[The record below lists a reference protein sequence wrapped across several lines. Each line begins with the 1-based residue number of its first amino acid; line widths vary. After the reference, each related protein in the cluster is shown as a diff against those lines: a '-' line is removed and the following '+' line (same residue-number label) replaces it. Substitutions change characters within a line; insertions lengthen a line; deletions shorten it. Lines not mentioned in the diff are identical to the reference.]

1 MNVKKEL
8 DPRTVLGIVFILVML
23 GLAINKPLPSHVLL
37 IICNIYLLTAKAY
50 YECVLY
56 SVIYIIIAGLMFY
69 IHHIPNTTV
78 ALTIVS
84 ISYFVQKFIIAIM
97 MIEFLKRKT
106 SMPYVISAM
115 QTMKFPN
122 AVAIPF
128 IVILRYMP
136 TLKEDYRHLKDSLKI
151 RGLRTSG
158 VQFFIHPIRSLEFMI
173 VPILFRSIRVAE
185 ELSTSVLLRG
195 IENYKNRTNVYPLK
209 FTKTDFV
216 YGLCTAIAVG
226 AVSYLQFSNRVEF
239 MF

>member
-8 DPRTVLGIVFILVML
+8 DPRTVLGIVFIFITL
-23 GLAINKPLPSHVLL
+23 GLAINKPLSSHILL
-37 IICNIYLLTAKAY
+37 LICNIYLITSKAY
-50 YECVLY
+50 RECVLY

-69 IHHIPNTTV
+69 IYHIPNTTL

-84 ISYFVQKFIIAIM
+84 ISYFVQKFVIAVM

-136 TLKEDYRHLKDSLKI
+136 TLREDYGYLKDSLKI
-151 RGLRTSG
+151 RGIRTSG
-158 VQFFIHPIRSLEFMI
+158 IEFFIHPICSLEFMI

-195 IENYKNRTNVYPLK
+195 IENYKNRTNIYPLK
-209 FTKTDFV
+209 FTKIDAGYALFTV
-216 YGLCTAIAVG
+216 IAV
-226 AVSYLQFSNRVEF
+226 SMLCYLQF
-239 MF
+239 

>member
-1 MNVKKEL
+1 MKMNVKKEL
-8 DPRTVLGIVFILVML
+8 DPRTVLGIVFIFITL
-23 GLAINKPLPSHVLL
+23 GLAINKPLSSHILL
-37 IICNIYLLTAKAY
+37 LICNIYLITSKAY
-50 YECVLY
+50 RECVLY

-69 IHHIPNTTV
+69 IYHIPNTTL

-84 ISYFVQKFIIAIM
+84 ISYFVQKFVIAVM

-136 TLKEDYRHLKDSLKI
+136 TLREDYGYLKDSLKI
-151 RGLRTSG
+151 RGIKTSG
-158 VQFFIHPIRSLEFMI
+158 IEFFIHPIRSLEFMI

-195 IENYKNRTNVYPLK
+195 IENYKNRTNIYPLK
-209 FTKTDFV
+209 FTKIDAGYALFTV
-216 YGLCTAIAVG
+216 IAV
-226 AVSYLQFSNRVEF
+226 SMLCYLQF
-239 MF
+239 

>member
-1 MNVKKEL
+1 MKMNVKKEL
-8 DPRTVLGIVFILVML
+8 DPRTVLGIVFIFITL
-23 GLAINKPLPSHVLL
+23 GLAINKPLSSHILL
-37 IICNIYLLTAKAY
+37 LICNIYLITSKAY
-50 YECVLY
+50 RECVLY

-84 ISYFVQKFIIAIM
+84 ISYFVQKFVIAMM

-136 TLKEDYRHLKDSLKI
+136 TLREDYGYLKDSLKI
-151 RGLRTSG
+151 RGIRTSG
-158 VQFFIHPIRSLEFMI
+158 IEFFIHPIRSLEFMI

-195 IENYKNRTNVYPLK
+195 IENYKNRTNIYPLE
-209 FTKTDFV
+209 FTKIDAGYALFTV
-216 YGLCTAIAVG
+216 IAV
-226 AVSYLQFSNRVEF
+226 SMLCYLQF
-239 MF
+239 

>member
-1 MNVKKEL
+1 MKMNVKKEL
-8 DPRTVLGIVFILVML
+8 DPRTVLGIVFIFITL
-23 GLAINKPLPSHVLL
+23 GLAINKPLSSHILL
-37 IICNIYLLTAKAY
+37 LICNIYLITSKAY
-50 YECVLY
+50 RECVLY

-69 IHHIPNTTV
+69 IYHIPNTTL

-84 ISYFVQKFIIAIM
+84 ISYFVQKFVIAVM

-136 TLKEDYRHLKDSLKI
+136 TLREDYGYLKDSLKI
-151 RGLRTSG
+151 RGIRTSG
-158 VQFFIHPIRSLEFMI
+158 IEFFIHPIRSLEFMI
-173 VPILFRSIRVAE
+173 VPILFRSIRAAE

-195 IENYKNRTNVYPLK
+195 IENYKNRTNIYPLK
-209 FTKTDFV
+209 FTKIDAGYALFTV
-216 YGLCTAIAVG
+216 IAV
-226 AVSYLQFSNRVEF
+226 SMLCYLQF
-239 MF
+239 

>member
-1 MNVKKEL
+1 MKMNVKKEL
-8 DPRTVLGIVFILVML
+8 DPRTVLGIVFIFITL
-23 GLAINKPLPSHVLL
+23 GLAINKPLSSHILL
-37 IICNIYLLTAKAY
+37 LICNIYLITSKAY
-50 YECVLY
+50 RECVLY
-56 SVIYIIIAGLMFY
+56 SVIYIIISGLMFY
-69 IHHIPNTTV
+69 IYHIPNTTL

-84 ISYFVQKFIIAIM
+84 ISYFVQKFVIAVM

-136 TLKEDYRHLKDSLKI
+136 TLREDYGYLKDSLKI
-151 RGLRTSG
+151 RGIRTSG
-158 VQFFIHPIRSLEFMI
+158 IEFFIHPIRSLEFII

-195 IENYKNRTNVYPLK
+195 IENYKNRTNIYPLK
-209 FTKTDFV
+209 FTKIDAGYALFTV
-216 YGLCTAIAVG
+216 IAV
-226 AVSYLQFSNRVEF
+226 SMLCYLQF
-239 MF
+239 

>member
-8 DPRTVLGIVFILVML
+8 DPRTVLGIVFIFVTL
-23 GLAINKPLPSHVLL
+23 GLAINKPLSSHILL
-37 IICNIYLLTAKAY
+37 LICNIYLITSKAY
-50 YECVLY
+50 RECVLY

-69 IHHIPNTTV
+69 IYHIPNTTL

-84 ISYFVQKFIIAIM
+84 ISYFVQKFVIAVM

-136 TLKEDYRHLKDSLKI
+136 TLREDYGYLKDSLKI
-151 RGLRTSG
+151 RGIRTSG
-158 VQFFIHPIRSLEFMI
+158 IEFFIHPIRSLEFMI

-195 IENYKNRTNVYPLK
+195 IENYKNRTNIYPLK
-209 FTKTDFV
+209 FTKIDVGYALFTV
-216 YGLCTAIAVG
+216 IAV
-226 AVSYLQFSNRVEF
+226 SMLCYLQF
-239 MF
+239 

>member
-1 MNVKKEL
+1 MKMNVKKEL
-8 DPRTVLGIVFILVML
+8 DPRTVLGIVFIFITL
-23 GLAINKPLPSHVLL
+23 GLAINKPLSSHILL
-37 IICNIYLLTAKAY
+37 LICNIYLITSKAY
-50 YECVLY
+50 RECVLY

-69 IHHIPNTTV
+69 IYHIPNTTL

-84 ISYFVQKFIIAIM
+84 ISYFVQKFVIAVM

-136 TLKEDYRHLKDSLKI
+136 TLIEDYGYLKDSLKI
-151 RGLRTSG
+151 RGIRTFG
-158 VQFFIHPIRSLEFMI
+158 IEFFIHPIRSLEFMI

-195 IENYKNRTNVYPLK
+195 IENYKNRTNIYPLK
-209 FTKTDFV
+209 FTKIDAGYALFTV
-216 YGLCTAIAVG
+216 IAV
-226 AVSYLQFSNRVEF
+226 SMLCYLQF
-239 MF
+239 

>member
-1 MNVKKEL
+1 MKMNVKKEL
-8 DPRTVLGIVFILVML
+8 DPRTVLGIVFIFITL
-23 GLAINKPLPSHVLL
+23 GLAINKPLSSHILL
-37 IICNIYLLTAKAY
+37 LICNIYLITSKAY
-50 YECVLY
+50 RECVLY

-69 IHHIPNTTV
+69 IYHIPNTTL

-84 ISYFVQKFIIAIM
+84 ISYFVQKFVIAMM

-106 SMPYVISAM
+106 SMSYVISAM

-136 TLKEDYRHLKDSLKI
+136 TLREDYGYLKDSLKI
-151 RGLRTSG
+151 RGIRTFG
-158 VQFFIHPIRSLEFMI
+158 IEFFIHPIRSLEFMI

-195 IENYKNRTNVYPLK
+195 IENYKNRTNIYPLK
-209 FTKTDFV
+209 FTKIDAGYALFTV
-216 YGLCTAIAVG
+216 IAV
-226 AVSYLQFSNRVEF
+226 SMLCYLQF
-239 MF
+239 

>member
-1 MNVKKEL
+1 MKMNVKKEL
-8 DPRTVLGIVFILVML
+8 DPRTVLGIVFIFITL
-23 GLAINKPLPSHVLL
+23 GLAINKPLSSHILL
-37 IICNIYLLTAKAY
+37 LICNIYLITSKAY
-50 YECVLY
+50 RECVLY

-69 IHHIPNTTV
+69 IYHIPNTTL

-84 ISYFVQKFIIAIM
+84 ISYFVQKFVIAVM

-122 AVAIPF
+122 AVTIPF

-136 TLKEDYRHLKDSLKI
+136 TLREDYGYLKDSLKI
-151 RGLRTSG
+151 RGIRTSG
-158 VQFFIHPIRSLEFMI
+158 IEFFIHPIRSLEFMI

-195 IENYKNRTNVYPLK
+195 IENYKNRTNIYPLK
-209 FTKTDFV
+209 FTKIDAGYALFTV
-216 YGLCTAIAVG
+216 IAV
-226 AVSYLQFSNRVEF
+226 SMLCYLQF
-239 MF
+239 

>member
-1 MNVKKEL
+1 MKMNVKKEL
-8 DPRTVLGIVFILVML
+8 DPRTVLGIVFIFITL
-23 GLAINKPLPSHVLL
+23 GLAINKPLSSHILL
-37 IICNIYLLTAKAY
+37 LICNIYLITSKAY
-50 YECVLY
+50 RECVLY

-69 IHHIPNTTV
+69 IHHIPNTTL

-84 ISYFVQKFIIAIM
+84 ISYFVQKFVIAMM

-136 TLKEDYRHLKDSLKI
+136 TLREDYGYLKDSLKI
-151 RGLRTSG
+151 RGIRTSG
-158 VQFFIHPIRSLEFMI
+158 IEFFIHPIRSLEFMI

-195 IENYKNRTNVYPLK
+195 IENYKNRTNIYPLK
-209 FTKTDFV
+209 FTKIDAGYALFTV
-216 YGLCTAIAVG
+216 IAV
-226 AVSYLQFSNRVEF
+226 SMLCYLQF
-239 MF
+239 

>member
-1 MNVKKEL
+1 MKMNVKKEL
-8 DPRTVLGIVFILVML
+8 DPITVLGIVFIFVML
-23 GLAINKPLPSHVLL
+23 GLAVNKPLPSHILL
-37 IICNIYLLTAKAY
+37 IICNIYLLTVKAY
-50 YECVLY
+50 RESILY
-56 SVIYIIIAGLMFY
+56 SMIYILIAGLMFY
-69 IHHIPNTTV
+69 IRYIPNNTV

-84 ISYFVQKFIIAIM
+84 ISYFVQKFVIAVM

-136 TLKEDYRHLKDSLKI
+136 TLREDYGYLKDSLKI
-151 RGLRTSG
+151 RGIRTSG
-158 VQFFIHPIRSLEFMI
+158 IEFFIHPIRSLEFMI

-195 IENYKNRTNVYPLK
+195 IENYKNRTNIYPLK
-209 FTKTDFV
+209 FTKIDAGYALFTV
-216 YGLCTAIAVG
+216 IAV
-226 AVSYLQFSNRVEF
+226 SMLCYLQF
-239 MF
+239 

>member
-1 MNVKKEL
+1 MKMNVKKEL
-8 DPRTVLGIVFILVML
+8 DPRTVLGIVFIFITL
-23 GLAINKPLPSHVLL
+23 GLAINKPLSSHILL
-37 IICNIYLLTAKAY
+37 LICNIYLITSKAY
-50 YECVLY
+50 RECVLY

-69 IHHIPNTTV
+69 IHHIPNTTL

-84 ISYFVQKFIIAIM
+84 ISYIVQKFVIAMM

-136 TLKEDYRHLKDSLKI
+136 TLREDYGYLKDSLKI
-151 RGLRTSG
+151 RGIRTSG
-158 VQFFIHPIRSLEFMI
+158 IEFFIHPIRSLEFMI

-195 IENYKNRTNVYPLK
+195 IENYKNRTNIYPLK
-209 FTKTDFV
+209 FTKIDAGYALFTV
-216 YGLCTAIAVG
+216 IAV
-226 AVSYLQFSNRVEF
+226 SMLCYLQF
-239 MF
+239 

>member
-1 MNVKKEL
+1 MKMNVKKEL
-8 DPRTVLGIVFILVML
+8 DPRTVLGIVFIFITL
-23 GLAINKPLPSHVLL
+23 GLAINKPLSPHILL
-37 IICNIYLLTAKAY
+37 LICNIYLITSKAY
-50 YECVLY
+50 RECVLY

-69 IHHIPNTTV
+69 IYHIPNTTL

-84 ISYFVQKFIIAIM
+84 ISYFVQKFVIAVM

-136 TLKEDYRHLKDSLKI
+136 TLREDYGYLKDSLKI
-151 RGLRTSG
+151 RGIKTSG
-158 VQFFIHPIRSLEFMI
+158 IEFFIHPIRSLEFMI

-195 IENYKNRTNVYPLK
+195 IENYKNRTNIYPLK
-209 FTKTDFV
+209 FTKIDAGYALFTV
-216 YGLCTAIAVG
+216 IAV
-226 AVSYLQFSNRVEF
+226 SMLCYLQF
-239 MF
+239 

>member
-1 MNVKKEL
+1 MKMNVKKEL
-8 DPRTVLGIVFILVML
+8 DPRTVLGIMFIFILL
-23 GLAINKPLPSHVLL
+23 GLAINKPVSSHILL
-37 IICNIYLLTAKAY
+37 LICNIYLITSKAY
-50 YECVLY
+50 RECVLY

-69 IHHIPNTTV
+69 IHHIPNTTL

-84 ISYFVQKFIIAIM
+84 ISYFVQKFVIAMM

-136 TLKEDYRHLKDSLKI
+136 TLREDYGYLKDSLKI
-151 RGLRTSG
+151 RGIRTSG
-158 VQFFIHPIRSLEFMI
+158 IEFFIHPIRSLEFMI

-195 IENYKNRTNVYPLK
+195 IENYKNRTNIYPLK
-209 FTKTDFV
+209 FTKIDAEYALFTV
-216 YGLCTAIAVG
+216 IAV
-226 AVSYLQFSNRVEF
+226 SMLCYLQF
-239 MF
+239 

>member
-1 MNVKKEL
+1 MMKMNVKKEL
-8 DPRTVLGIVFILVML
+8 DPRTVLGIVFIFITL
-23 GLAINKPLPSHVLL
+23 GLAINKPLSSHILL
-37 IICNIYLLTAKAY
+37 LICNIYLITSKAY
-50 YECVLY
+50 RECVLY

-69 IHHIPNTTV
+69 IYHIPNTTL

-84 ISYFVQKFIIAIM
+84 ISYFVQKFVIAVM

-136 TLKEDYRHLKDSLKI
+136 TLREDYGYLKDSLKI
-151 RGLRTSG
+151 RGIRTSG
-158 VQFFIHPIRSLEFMI
+158 IEFFIHPIRSLEFMI

-195 IENYKNRTNVYPLK
+195 IENYKNRTNIYPLK
-209 FTKTDFV
+209 FTKIDAGYALFTV
-216 YGLCTAIAVG
+216 IAV
-226 AVSYLQFSNRVEF
+226 SMLCYLQF
-239 MF
+239 

>member
-1 MNVKKEL
+1 MKMNVKKEL
-8 DPRTVLGIVFILVML
+8 DPRTVLGIVFIFITL
-23 GLAINKPLPSHVLL
+23 GLAINKPLSSHILL
-37 IICNIYLLTAKAY
+37 LICNIYLITSKAY
-50 YECVLY
+50 RECVLY

-69 IHHIPNTTV
+69 IYHIPNTTL

-84 ISYFVQKFIIAIM
+84 ISYFVQKFVIAVM

-115 QTMKFPN
+115 QTMKFSN

-136 TLKEDYRHLKDSLKI
+136 TLREDYGYLKDSLKI
-151 RGLRTSG
+151 RGIRTSG
-158 VQFFIHPIRSLEFMI
+158 IEFFIHPIRSLEFMI

-195 IENYKNRTNVYPLK
+195 IENYKNRTNIYPLK
-209 FTKTDFV
+209 FTKIDAGYALFTV
-216 YGLCTAIAVG
+216 IAV
-226 AVSYLQFSNRVEF
+226 SMLCYLQF
-239 MF
+239 

>member
-8 DPRTVLGIVFILVML
+8 DPRTVLGIVFIFITL
-23 GLAINKPLPSHVLL
+23 GLAINKPLSSHILL
-37 IICNIYLLTAKAY
+37 LICNIYLITSKAY
-50 YECVLY
+50 RECVLY

-69 IHHIPNTTV
+69 IYHIPNTTL

-84 ISYFVQKFIIAIM
+84 ISYFVQKFVIAVM

-136 TLKEDYRHLKDSLKI
+136 TLREDYGYLKDSLKI
-151 RGLRTSG
+151 RGIRTSG
-158 VQFFIHPIRSLEFMI
+158 IEFFIHPIRSLEFMI

-195 IENYKNRTNVYPLK
+195 IENYKNRTNIYPLK
-209 FTKTDFV
+209 FTKIDAGYALFTV
-216 YGLCTAIAVG
+216 IAV
-226 AVSYLQFSNRVEF
+226 SMFCYLQF
-239 MF
+239 

>member
-1 MNVKKEL
+1 MKMNVKKEL
-8 DPRTVLGIVFILVML
+8 DPRTVLGIVFIFIIL
-23 GLAINKPLPSHVLL
+23 GLAINKPLSSHILL
-37 IICNIYLLTAKAY
+37 LICNIYLITSKAY
-50 YECVLY
+50 RECVLY

-69 IHHIPNTTV
+69 IYHIPNTTL

-84 ISYFVQKFIIAIM
+84 ISYFVQKFVIAVM

-136 TLKEDYRHLKDSLKI
+136 TLREDYGYLKDSLKI
-151 RGLRTSG
+151 RGIRTSG
-158 VQFFIHPIRSLEFMI
+158 IEFFIHPIRSLEFMI

-195 IENYKNRTNVYPLK
+195 IENYKNRTNIYPLK
-209 FTKTDFV
+209 FTKIDAGYALFTV
-216 YGLCTAIAVG
+216 IAV
-226 AVSYLQFSNRVEF
+226 SMLCYLQF
-239 MF
+239 

>member
-1 MNVKKEL
+1 MKMNVKKEL
-8 DPRTVLGIVFILVML
+8 DPRTVLGIVFIFITL
-23 GLAINKPLPSHVLL
+23 GLAINKPLSSHILL
-37 IICNIYLLTAKAY
+37 LICNIYLITSKAY
-50 YECVLY
+50 RECVLY

-69 IHHIPNTTV
+69 IYHIPNTTL

-84 ISYFVQKFIIAIM
+84 ISYFVQKFVIAVM

-122 AVAIPF
+122 AVAILF

-136 TLKEDYRHLKDSLKI
+136 TLREDYGYLKDSLKI
-151 RGLRTSG
+151 RGIRTFG
-158 VQFFIHPIRSLEFMI
+158 IEFFIHPIRSLEFMI

-195 IENYKNRTNVYPLK
+195 IENYKNRTNIYPLK
-209 FTKTDFV
+209 FTKIDAGYALFTV
-216 YGLCTAIAVG
+216 IAV
-226 AVSYLQFSNRVEF
+226 SMLCYLQF
-239 MF
+239 

>member
-1 MNVKKEL
+1 MKMNVKKEL
-8 DPRTVLGIVFILVML
+8 DPRTVLGIVFISITL
-23 GLAINKPLPSHVLL
+23 GLAINKPLSSHILL
-37 IICNIYLLTAKAY
+37 LICNIYLITSKAY
-50 YECVLY
+50 RECVLY
-56 SVIYIIIAGLMFY
+56 SVIYIIIVGLMFY
-69 IHHIPNTTV
+69 IYHIPNTTL

-84 ISYFVQKFIIAIM
+84 ISYFVQKFVIAVM

-136 TLKEDYRHLKDSLKI
+136 TLREDYGYLKDSLKI
-151 RGLRTSG
+151 RGIRTSG
-158 VQFFIHPIRSLEFMI
+158 IEFFIHPIRSLEFMI

-195 IENYKNRTNVYPLK
+195 IENYKNRTNIYPLK
-209 FTKTDFV
+209 FTKIDAGYALFTV
-216 YGLCTAIAVG
+216 IAV
-226 AVSYLQFSNRVEF
+226 SMLCYLQF
-239 MF
+239 

>member
-1 MNVKKEL
+1 MKMNVKKEL
-8 DPRTVLGIVFILVML
+8 DPRTVLGIVFIFITL
-23 GLAINKPLPSHVLL
+23 GLAINKPLSSHILL
-37 IICNIYLLTAKAY
+37 LICNIYLITSKAY
-50 YECVLY
+50 RECVLY

-69 IHHIPNTTV
+69 IYHIPNTTL
-78 ALTIVS
+78 ALTIVP
-84 ISYFVQKFIIAIM
+84 ISYFVQKFVIAVM

-136 TLKEDYRHLKDSLKI
+136 TLREDYGYLKDSLKI
-151 RGLRTSG
+151 RGIRTSG
-158 VQFFIHPIRSLEFMI
+158 IEFFIHPIRSLEFMI

-195 IENYKNRTNVYPLK
+195 IENYKNRTNIYPLK
-209 FTKTDFV
+209 FTKIDAGYALFTV
-216 YGLCTAIAVG
+216 IAV
-226 AVSYLQFSNRVEF
+226 SMLFYLQF
-239 MF
+239 

>member
-1 MNVKKEL
+1 MKMNVKKEL
-8 DPRTVLGIVFILVML
+8 DPRTVLGIVFIFITL
-23 GLAINKPLPSHVLL
+23 GLAINKPLSSHILL
-37 IICNIYLLTAKAY
+37 LICNIYLISSKAY
-50 YECVLY
+50 RECVLY

-69 IHHIPNTTV
+69 IYHIPNTTL

-84 ISYFVQKFIIAIM
+84 ISYFVQKFVIAVM

-136 TLKEDYRHLKDSLKI
+136 TLREDYGYLKDSLKI
-151 RGLRTSG
+151 RGIRTSG
-158 VQFFIHPIRSLEFMI
+158 IEFFIHPIRSLEFMI

-195 IENYKNRTNVYPLK
+195 IENYKNRTNIYPLK
-209 FTKTDFV
+209 FTKIDAGYALFTV
-216 YGLCTAIAVG
+216 IAV
-226 AVSYLQFSNRVEF
+226 SMLCYLQF
-239 MF
+239 

>member
-1 MNVKKEL
+1 MKMNVKKEL
-8 DPRTVLGIVFILVML
+8 DPRTVLGIVFIFITL
-23 GLAINKPLPSHVLL
+23 GLAINKPLSSHILL
-37 IICNIYLLTAKAY
+37 LICNIYLITSKAY
-50 YECVLY
+50 RECVLY

-69 IHHIPNTTV
+69 IYHIPNTTL

-84 ISYFVQKFIIAIM
+84 ISYFVKKFVIAVM

-136 TLKEDYRHLKDSLKI
+136 TLREDYGYLKDSLKI
-151 RGLRTSG
+151 RGIRTSG
-158 VQFFIHPIRSLEFMI
+158 IEFFIHPIRSLEFMI

-195 IENYKNRTNVYPLK
+195 IENYKNRTNIYPLK
-209 FTKTDFV
+209 FTKIDAGYALFTV
-216 YGLCTAIAVG
+216 IAV
-226 AVSYLQFSNRVEF
+226 SMLCYLQF
-239 MF
+239 

>member
-1 MNVKKEL
+1 MKMNVKKEL
-8 DPRTVLGIVFILVML
+8 DPRTVLGIVFIFITL
-23 GLAINKPLPSHVLL
+23 GLAINKPLSSHILL
-37 IICNIYLLTAKAY
+37 LICNIYLITSKAY
-50 YECVLY
+50 RECVLY

-69 IHHIPNTTV
+69 IYHIPNTTL

-84 ISYFVQKFIIAIM
+84 ISYFVQKFVIAVM

-136 TLKEDYRHLKDSLKI
+136 TLREDYGYLKDSLKI
-151 RGLRTSG
+151 RGIRTSG
-158 VQFFIHPIRSLEFMI
+158 IEFFIHPIRSLEFMI

-195 IENYKNRTNVYPLK
+195 IENYKNRTNIYPLK
-209 FTKTDFV
+209 FTKIDAGYALFTV
-216 YGLCTAIAVG
+216 IAV
-226 AVSYLQFSNRVEF
+226 SMLFYLQF
-239 MF
+239 

>member
-8 DPRTVLGIVFILVML
+8 DPRTVLGIVFIFITL
-23 GLAINKPLPSHVLL
+23 GLAINKPLSSHILL
-37 IICNIYLLTAKAY
+37 LICNIYLITSKAY
-50 YECVLY
+50 RECVLY

-69 IHHIPNTTV
+69 IYHIPNTTL

-84 ISYFVQKFIIAIM
+84 ISYFVQKFVIAVM

-122 AVAIPF
+122 AVAILF

-136 TLKEDYRHLKDSLKI
+136 TLREDYGYLKDSLKI
-151 RGLRTSG
+151 RGIKTSG
-158 VQFFIHPIRSLEFMI
+158 IEFFIHPIRSLEFMI

-195 IENYKNRTNVYPLK
+195 IENYKNRTNIYPLK
-209 FTKTDFV
+209 FTKIDAGYALFTV
-216 YGLCTAIAVG
+216 IAV
-226 AVSYLQFSNRVEF
+226 SMLCYLQF
-239 MF
+239 

>member
-1 MNVKKEL
+1 MKMNVKKEL
-8 DPRTVLGIVFILVML
+8 DPRTVLGIVFIFITL
-23 GLAINKPLPSHVLL
+23 GLAINKPLSSHILL
-37 IICNIYLLTAKAY
+37 LICNIYLITSKAY
-50 YECVLY
+50 RECVLY

-69 IHHIPNTTV
+69 IYHIPNTTL

-84 ISYFVQKFIIAIM
+84 ISYFVQKFVIAVM

-136 TLKEDYRHLKDSLKI
+136 TLREDYGYLKDSLKI
-151 RGLRTSG
+151 RGIRTSG
-158 VQFFIHPIRSLEFMI
+158 IEFFIHPICSLEFMI

-185 ELSTSVLLRG
+185 EL
-195 IENYKNRTNVYPLK
+195 
-209 FTKTDFV
+209 
-216 YGLCTAIAVG
+216 
-226 AVSYLQFSNRVEF
+226 
-239 MF
+239 

>member
-1 MNVKKEL
+1 MKMNVKKEL
-8 DPRTVLGIVFILVML
+8 DPRTVLGIVFIFITL
-23 GLAINKPLPSHVLL
+23 GLAINKPLSSHILL
-37 IICNIYLLTAKAY
+37 LICNIYLITSKAY
-50 YECVLY
+50 RECVLY

-69 IHHIPNTTV
+69 IYHIPNTTL

-84 ISYFVQKFIIAIM
+84 ISYFVQKFVIAVM

-136 TLKEDYRHLKDSLKI
+136 TLREDYGYLKDSLKI
-151 RGLRTSG
+151 RGIRTSG
-158 VQFFIHPIRSLEFMI
+158 IEFFIHPIRSLEFMI

-195 IENYKNRTNVYPLK
+195 IENYKNRTNIYPLK
-209 FTKTDFV
+209 FTKIDAGYALFMV
-216 YGLCTAIAVG
+216 IAV
-226 AVSYLQFSNRVEF
+226 SMLCYLQF
-239 MF
+239 

>member
-1 MNVKKEL
+1 MKMNVKKEL
-8 DPRTVLGIVFILVML
+8 DPRTVLGIVFIFITL
-23 GLAINKPLPSHVLL
+23 GLAINKPLSSHILL
-37 IICNIYLLTAKAY
+37 LICNIYLITSKAY
-50 YECVLY
+50 RECVLY

-69 IHHIPNTTV
+69 IYHIPNTTLV
-78 ALTIVS
+78 LTIVS
-84 ISYFVQKFIIAIM
+84 ISYFVQKFVIAVM

-136 TLKEDYRHLKDSLKI
+136 TLREDYGYLKDSLKI
-151 RGLRTSG
+151 RGIRTSG
-158 VQFFIHPIRSLEFMI
+158 IEFFIHPIRSLEFMI

-195 IENYKNRTNVYPLK
+195 IENYKNRTNIYPLK
-209 FTKTDFV
+209 FTKIDAGYALFTV
-216 YGLCTAIAVG
+216 IAV
-226 AVSYLQFSNRVEF
+226 SMLCYLQF
-239 MF
+239 

>member
-1 MNVKKEL
+1 MKMNVKKEL
-8 DPRTVLGIVFILVML
+8 DPRTVLGIVFIFITL
-23 GLAINKPLPSHVLL
+23 GLAINKPVSSHILL
-37 IICNIYLLTAKAY
+37 LICNIYLITSKAY
-50 YECVLY
+50 RECVLY

-69 IHHIPNTTV
+69 IYHIPNTTL

-84 ISYFVQKFIIAIM
+84 ISYFVQKFVIAMM

-106 SMPYVISAM
+106 SMSYVISAM

-136 TLKEDYRHLKDSLKI
+136 TLREDYGYLKDSLKI
-151 RGLRTSG
+151 RGIRTSG
-158 VQFFIHPIRSLEFMI
+158 IEFFIHPIRSLEFMI

-195 IENYKNRTNVYPLK
+195 IENYKNRTNIYPLK
-209 FTKTDFV
+209 FTKIDAGYALFTV
-216 YGLCTAIAVG
+216 IAV
-226 AVSYLQFSNRVEF
+226 SMLFYLQF
-239 MF
+239 

>member
-8 DPRTVLGIVFILVML
+8 DPRTVLGIVFIFITL
-23 GLAINKPLPSHVLL
+23 GLAINKPLSSHILL
-37 IICNIYLLTAKAY
+37 LICNIYLITSKAY
-50 YECVLY
+50 RECVLY

-69 IHHIPNTTV
+69 IYHIPNTTL

-84 ISYFVQKFIIAIM
+84 ISYFVQKFVIAVM

-128 IVILRYMP
+128 VVILRYMP
-136 TLKEDYRHLKDSLKI
+136 TLREDYGYLKDSLKI
-151 RGLRTSG
+151 RGIRTSG
-158 VQFFIHPIRSLEFMI
+158 IEFFIHPIRSLEFMI

-195 IENYKNRTNVYPLK
+195 IENYKNRTNIYPLK
-209 FTKTDFV
+209 FTKIDAGYALFTV
-216 YGLCTAIAVG
+216 IAV
-226 AVSYLQFSNRVEF
+226 SMLCYLQF
-239 MF
+239 

>member
-8 DPRTVLGIVFILVML
+8 DPRTVLGIVFIFITL
-23 GLAINKPLPSHVLL
+23 GLAINKPLSSHILL
-37 IICNIYLLTAKAY
+37 LICNIYLITSKAY
-50 YECVLY
+50 RECVLY
-56 SVIYIIIAGLMFY
+56 SVIYIIISGLMFY
-69 IHHIPNTTV
+69 IYHIPNTTL

-84 ISYFVQKFIIAIM
+84 ISYFVQKFVIAMM

-136 TLKEDYRHLKDSLKI
+136 TLREDYGYLKDSLKI
-151 RGLRTSG
+151 RGIRTSG
-158 VQFFIHPIRSLEFMI
+158 IEFFIHPIRSLEFMI

-195 IENYKNRTNVYPLK
+195 IENYKNRTNIYPLK
-209 FTKTDFV
+209 FTKIDAGYALFTV
-216 YGLCTAIAVG
+216 IAV
-226 AVSYLQFSNRVEF
+226 SMLCYLQF
-239 MF
+239 

>member
-1 MNVKKEL
+1 MKMNVKKEL
-8 DPRTVLGIVFILVML
+8 DPRTVLGIVFIFITL
-23 GLAINKPLPSHVLL
+23 GLAINKPLSSHILL
-37 IICNIYLLTAKAY
+37 LICNIYLITSKAY
-50 YECVLY
+50 RECVLY

-84 ISYFVQKFIIAIM
+84 ISYFVQKFVIAVM

-136 TLKEDYRHLKDSLKI
+136 TLREDYGYLKDSLKI
-151 RGLRTSG
+151 RGIRTSG
-158 VQFFIHPIRSLEFMI
+158 IEFFIHPIRSLEFMI

-195 IENYKNRTNVYPLK
+195 IENYKNRTNIYPLK
-209 FTKTDFV
+209 FTKIDAGYALFTV
-216 YGLCTAIAVG
+216 IAV
-226 AVSYLQFSNRVEF
+226 SMLCYLQF
-239 MF
+239 